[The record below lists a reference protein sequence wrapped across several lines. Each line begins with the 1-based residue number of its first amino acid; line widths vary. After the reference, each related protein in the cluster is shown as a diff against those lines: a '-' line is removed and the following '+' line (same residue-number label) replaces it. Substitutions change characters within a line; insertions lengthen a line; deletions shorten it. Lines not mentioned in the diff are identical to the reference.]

1 MFKVIK
7 LAGSLVSLA
16 VMLMKYLER
25 KHIEDKMKLEIIR
38 NERIKLSEQLQ
49 VKSEVND
56 FIDNKYDNGE
66 LFDTDEFE
74 RK

>member
-16 VMLMKYLER
+16 MILMKYLER

-49 VKSEVND
+49 VKNEVNN
-56 FIDNKYDNGE
+56 FIDDKHDNGE